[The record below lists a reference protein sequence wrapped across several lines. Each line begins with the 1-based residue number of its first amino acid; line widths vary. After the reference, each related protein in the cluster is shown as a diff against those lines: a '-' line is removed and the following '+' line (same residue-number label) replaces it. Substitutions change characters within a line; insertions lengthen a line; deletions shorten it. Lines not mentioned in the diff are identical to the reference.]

1 MYSQLLPSTKFV
13 SGMLRTV
20 NNSSEFKS
28 QGFNAIAFSLCMME
42 NRSFQVGV
50 MVKSELSY
58 LNLVNCF
65 TSSMM
70 LTTTDA
76 QQLQQLQMEPESFQ
90 AVPKVKLESGKSQ
103 SKLKLWKLHL
113 KNTGA
118 EFGPFKSTKIILKQ
132 YQPAVTAHASF
143 GTSRPIQD
151 FSVFFNQQLLNRPC
165 STLKNT
171 KSLLPA
177 QTEKSLTGKNTMGP
191 SSDQ

>member
-1 MYSQLLPSTKFV
+1 MNV
-13 SGMLRTV
+13 TV
-20 NNSSEFKS
+20 Y
-28 QGFNAIAFSLCMME
+28 SLCTME
-42 NRSFQVGV
+42 SQSFQVGV